1 MKAAITALVA
11 VLALSL
17 GGSPASAQPAT
28 IVSDAGPV
36 ACVPSAEAVDS
47 EAAAMNASARPRSC
61 GPARERSVTQND
73 CTLVVVSRGV
83 WMDVLRPMVPDG
95 YGLRT
100 VTAAPGRP
108 PGPYSSILIIDQYC
122 EDVVV
127 HGRHSVPSTTTY
139 VVTPVTTIDGQP
151 VTSTLYTLYIGTD
164 NPELFALYRSAG
176 LPADFLPANSTTI
189 THPDSTTTQALFTI
203 EGGQFDH
210 TFSVLGYPPVEPYE
224 IDPGATWLYAASRA
238 RVALVWDNDLSP
250 SALAVVTG
258 SIEPG
263 TTLAELVPDFIHT
276 MNGARFP
283 FGYRVGNH
291 TQTLTRAPE

>member
-1 MKAAITALVA
+1 

-17 GGSPASAQPAT
+17 GALPASAQPAA
-28 IVSDAGPV
+28 SAGDAGPV
-36 ACVPSAEAVDS
+36 GCVPFT
-47 EAAAMNASARPRSC
+47 EAAASATAVLSASAGAC
-61 GPARERSVTQND
+61 GLAREPTVTQDD
-73 CTLVVVSRGV
+73 CTVLVVSRGV
-83 WMDVLRPMVPDG
+83 WMDVLRPVVPDR

-139 VVTPVTTIDGQP
+139 VVTPVTTIDGQS

-176 LPADFLPANSTTI
+176 LPADFLPSNSTTI
-189 THPDSTTTQALFTI
+189 THPYSTTTQAVFTI

-210 TFSVLGYPPVEPYE
+210 TFSVLGYPPVEPYVF
-224 IDPGATWLYAASRA
+224 DPGANRRYASAFSTVVQPRQRRVIMVGGCARGRRWPPGTCRLCGRMRSCRRAGTSSGSLRA
-238 RVALVWDNDLSP
+238 RA
-250 SALAVVTG
+250 
-258 SIEPG
+258 
-263 TTLAELVPDFIHT
+263 
-276 MNGARFP
+276 
-283 FGYRVGNH
+283 
-291 TQTLTRAPE
+291 